1 MAKMELTE
9 EQWQK
14 LGQHL
19 PQDGD
24 FLFSLLPNSDYML
37 NAVRHGVVLNSR
49 MLVYLLLTER
59 DSLVFTLIA
68 AAEKHTDGVYDF
80 MCTVCGENA
89 AMDFIVRHELKDMY
103 RHLTPA
109 YLRDRELW
117 ELLAENG
124 EYQLLAD
131 NGQYDLLEQKN
142 QWVLLAGC
150 GQYERIIRAEKWDAL
165 KLSHEGMEKLAQL
178 GLWKHFYDGREVSLV
193 NGFSETQILE
203 RLWEEGQQQL
213 LFEFREDKFLL
224 GKGWVK
230 PYQDNGLWGSLT
242 AYGHADQVDW
252 EAYLAKIPDFNRV
265 KVFDEAEKAKCW
277 DFLVRHHQHRRLL
290 RHGCFIRWLKS
301 F

>member
-1 MAKMELTE
+1 MELTE

-19 PQDGD
+19 PQNGD

-68 AAEKHTDGVYDF
+68 AAERHTDGVYDF

-203 RLWEEGQQQL
+203 RLWEGGQQQL

-252 EAYLAKIPDFNRV
+252 EAIGENSRF
-265 KVFDEAEKAKCW
+265 
-277 DFLVRHHQHRRLL
+277 
-290 RHGCFIRWLKS
+290 
-301 F
+301 

>member
-1 MAKMELTE
+1 
-9 EQWQK
+9 
-14 LGQHL
+14 
-19 PQDGD
+19 
-24 FLFSLLPNSDYML
+24 
-37 NAVRHGVVLNSR
+37 
-49 MLVYLLLTER
+49 
-59 DSLVFTLIA
+59 
-68 AAEKHTDGVYDF
+68 
-80 MCTVCGENA
+80 
-89 AMDFIVRHELKDMY
+89 MY

-203 RLWEEGQQQL
+203 RLWEGGQQQL

-265 KVFDEAEKAKCW
+265 KVFDEAEKAQCW
-277 DFLVRHHQHRRLL
+277 DFLARHHQHRRLL

>member
-1 MAKMELTE
+1 M
-9 EQWQK
+9 
-14 LGQHL
+14 
-19 PQDGD
+19 
-24 FLFSLLPNSDYML
+24 
-37 NAVRHGVVLNSR
+37 
-49 MLVYLLLTER
+49 
-59 DSLVFTLIA
+59 
-68 AAEKHTDGVYDF
+68 
-80 MCTVCGENA
+80 
-89 AMDFIVRHELKDMY
+89 
-103 RHLTPA
+103 
-109 YLRDRELW
+109 
-117 ELLAENG
+117 
-124 EYQLLAD
+124 
-131 NGQYDLLEQKN
+131 LEQKN

-277 DFLVRHHQHRRLL
+277 DFLARHHQHRRLL